1 MEFAVDWCLSG
12 RKLTEKRR
20 TLPRDLIKVDLECA
34 QFNII
39 EGSS

>member
-12 RKLTEKRR
+12 RKLPEKA
-20 TLPRDLIKVDLECA
+20 TLPRDLMKVDLECA